1 VAELN
6 DGQAAIADGMER
18 FDVSTAQS
26 GPNRLFMDVAK
37 PPVRLD
43 LGSGMKA
50 IPGFIPIDR
59 KLGKEAY
66 PLTDYADNSVEE
78 IHASHI
84 LEHFGYGDVVKALD
98 DWVRALKPGGRMRI
112 AVPDL
117 TKITKETP
125 ITNDATWRFYLM
137 GGQTNGDDFHRS
149 AFTEELLRYYMGTA
163 GLNHIERW
171 EATPGSTAAL
181 PLSLNLQGVK
191 AAETNGKVHDV
202 PASVVTAPRSDPTK
216 IKIAAVTSIPRVGWN
231 DSWGVMFDGLRHF
244 GIPLR
249 RFTGVYWGQC
259 MQRLFQDCVK
269 DGLDWILTIDY
280 DTMFT
285 AEDLD
290 GLMGWFGRTPEAD
303 AIAALQCRRQN
314 DTPLLTIKGATE
326 RRVTNSPFEVTT
338 AHFGFTLFRVDAL
351 KQVPKPWFWSKPD
364 ENGEWGD
371 NRLDDDIWF
380 WKQWREAGKKLYV
393 APDVTVGHLEVM
405 VTDYKTSI
413 EPVRMTAAQWLE
425 GRKKERFWRT

>member
-6 DGQAAIADGMER
+6 DGSVAVVDKADR
-18 FDVSTAQS
+18 FAQLNE
-26 GPNRLFMDVAK
+26 PI
-37 PPVRLD
+37 RLD

-66 PLTDYADNSVEE
+66 PLVDYADNSVDE

-84 LEHFGYGDVVKALD
+84 LEHFSYGDVVKALD
-98 DWVRALKPGGRMRI
+98 DWVRVLKPGGRMRI

-117 TKITKETP
+117 SKITKDTP
-125 ITNDATWRFYLM
+125 LNGDATWRFYLM

-163 GLNHIERW
+163 GLNRIERW

-181 PLSLNLQGVK
+181 PLSLNLQGFK
-191 AAETNGKVHDV
+191 AAVVASPGGNGRAMTIDEVNEQIKDGSAPQKV
-202 PASVVTAPRSDPTK
+202 
-216 IKIAAVTSIPRVGWN
+216 KIAALTSIPRVGWN
-231 DSWGVMFDGLRHF
+231 DAWGLMFDGLRHF

-249 RFTGVYWGQC
+249 RFSGVYWGQC

-269 DGLDWILTIDY
+269 DNLDWILTIDY

-290 GLMGWFGRTPEAD
+290 CLMGWFGRTPEAD
-303 AIAALQCRRQN
+303 AMAALQCRRQN
-314 DTPLLTIKGATE
+314 DTPLLTIKGARE
-326 RRVTNSPFEVTT
+326 REITDKPFEVTT
-338 AHFGFTLFRVDAL
+338 AHFGLTLIRVDAL
-351 KQVPKPWFWSKPD
+351 RQIPKPWFWSKPD
-364 ENGEWGD
+364 ANGEWGD
-371 NRLDDDIWF
+371 DRTDDDIWF
-380 WKQWREAGKKLYV
+380 WRQWAAAGKKVFV
-393 APDVTVGHLEVM
+393 APQVSIGHLEVM
-405 VTDYKTSI
+405 VTDYKANI
-413 EPVRMTAAQWLE
+413 EPVRMTAAEWM
-425 GRKKERFWRT
+425 GWRKKERFWKT